1 MKDRQQLNQ
10 KMMEVQ
16 QKTIWDNSRRG
27 MNHQPT
33 GGKAQSRGDFVEIE
47 LESEFIKRWGEE
59 HSVLPQ
65 GHHPTSSKQ
74 QNILTQI
81 WWEEP

>member
-1 MKDRQQLNQ
+1 
-10 KMMEVQ
+10 
-16 QKTIWDNSRRG
+16 

-81 WWEEP
+81 